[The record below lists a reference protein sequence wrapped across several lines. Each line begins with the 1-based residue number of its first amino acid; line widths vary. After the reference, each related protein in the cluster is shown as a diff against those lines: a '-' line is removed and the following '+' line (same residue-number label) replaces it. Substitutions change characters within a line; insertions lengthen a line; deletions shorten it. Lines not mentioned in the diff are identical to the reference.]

1 MKQKI
6 ALFIFLFSV
15 SAYANTYINE
25 INYDPAGSDNNF
37 EYIEIYSDEILN
49 NITLKDLKSKDELEL
64 VKRYDGN
71 YYLVVEEG
79 FNYSS
84 LDCNIFSAGATI
96 GNNLNNDRDSLV
108 LEYNNTILDAV
119 SYSEK
124 YGGNGNGKVLC
135 KIPNLI
141 GVMKE
146 CIPTVC
152 NENSNNINYNIIIN
166 EIMPDPIGND
176 DAEMPNGEWIEVYNN
191 ENYNLSL
198 GGFYFEDLANHKLYI
213 SETNTKNPNLGPRE
227 YGVIYAN
234 GFNGLLN
241 NEDFEEIKL
250 FGNEGNLIDKISY
263 GFSREGVSWAKIKDK
278 WVLSLPTAGK
288 ENPEKE
294 DDIDLNSKIS
304 IEKIYLGSDEK
315 AKFGDNIRFKINVY
329 KGDTGKE
336 SVQAWI
342 EKGKEIVTK
351 RARINV
357 EEKFFEYPV
366 TLSLQ
371 IDPNCKKK
379 YNDGEYKLVVQG
391 LDSEDNEDIEIS
403 GINNNLCEQPKTKEA
418 VLVSNK
424 DLKQEVV
431 EEVGYT
437 ETNLNSELTNE
448 ITGSIIYSS
457 STEKQRNL
465 VMYLFSFLM
474 LILLMYVLLRK
485 ND

>member
-1 MKQKI
+1 MKQEI
-6 ALFIFLFSV
+6 ILFIFLFSISV
-15 SAYANTYINE
+15 YADTYINE
-25 INYDPAGSDNNF
+25 INYNPVGNDNNF
-37 EYIEIYSDEILN
+37 EYIEVYSDEILS

-64 VKRYDGN
+64 VKKYDNN

-79 FNYSS
+79 FNYSG
-84 LDCNIFSAGATI
+84 LECNIFSAGAAI

-108 LEYNNTILDAV
+108 LEYNNTIFDAI
-119 SYSEK
+119 SYSNK
-124 YGGNGNGKVLC
+124 YGGDGDGKVLC
-135 KIPNLI
+135 KLPDLI

-152 NENSNNINYNIIIN
+152 KPNSNNISYNIIIN
-166 EIMPDPIGND
+166 EILPDPIGND
-176 DAEMPNGEWIEVYNN
+176 DAEMPTGEWIEVYNN
-191 ENYNLSL
+191 ENYNVSL
-198 GGFYFEDLANHKLYI
+198 GGFYFEDLAEHKLYI
-213 SETNTKNPNLGPRE
+213 SVANADNIDLGSKE
-227 YGVIYAN
+227 YGIIYMN

-241 NEDFEEIKL
+241 NDGFEGVRL
-250 FGNEGNLIDKISY
+250 FSNEGNLIDEMSY

-278 WVLSLPTAGK
+278 WVLSLPTVGK

-294 DDIDLNSKIS
+294 NDINLDSRIN

-315 AKFGDNIRFKINVY
+315 VKFGDNVRFKINLY

-342 EKGKEIVTK
+342 EKGKDVVTK

-357 EEKFFEYPV
+357 EEKFFKYPV

-371 IDPNCKKK
+371 IDPNCKKEYDDGK
-379 YNDGEYKLVVQG
+379 YELVVMG
-391 LDSEDNEDIEIS
+391 LDSDDREDIEIS
-403 GINNNLCEQPKTKEA
+403 GINNNLCEQPKTKE
-418 VLVSNK
+418 VMLVSNK
-424 DLKQEVV
+424 LKQEES
-431 EEVGYT
+431 EETGYT
-437 ETNLNSELTNE
+437 ETNLNSELTND
-448 ITGSIIYSS
+448 ITGNIIYSS
-457 STEKQRNL
+457 STEKQRNI